1 MVDGQLNQL
10 LPTCTLTLFSK
21 SAETVAAF
29 DALEQDWRCANLSFE
44 THKGGKEEAQ
54 AHYASHPS
62 PDILIIETR
71 ETKKQE
77 LIASLE
83 SLAVHCGANT
93 SAILIGPDNDVD
105 LYRTLTRMGVLDYLV
120 TPVTPERLLEVVGIA
135 ILDKFGIADNT
146 MSIVLGSHGGVGTSS
161 IASMLACGLAQSAG
175 KKTALCDLLPGRSP
189 LPVFW
194 GVECPGGLAD
204 LAKAFKASDIDSLY
218 RLAPRALDN
227 LHLFTP
233 ATDTPFDFALGH
245 DEQVELLQG
254 LRQHFPY
261 LVYDTGGFTPKIL
274 KALIPTAPHVLLV
287 TTASVTSLRATKK
300 MLAQIDPLRGGD
312 ASAIKIILNR
322 SKELGSDELSRK
334 DVEAALGHAPALEI
348 AYDRHLAARLETGTW
363 RDFQSAQ
370 NITADLLGLLGVAAP
385 TARKAGPSAKTKS
398 GNKLLSW
405 LSSED

>member
-1 MVDGQLNQL
+1 MSEGQLNQL
-10 LPTCTLTLFSK
+10 LPTCTLALFSK

-29 DALEQDWRCANLSFE
+29 EALENDWRCANLTFE
-44 THKGGKEEAQ
+44 VHKGGKEEAQ
-54 AHYASHPS
+54 TYYAGHAS

-71 ETKKQE
+71 ETDKRE
-77 LIASLE
+77 LLASLE
-83 SLAVHCGANT
+83 TLAANCADNT

-120 TPVTPERLLEVVGIA
+120 TPVTTERLLEVIGTA

-146 MSIVLGSHGGVGTSS
+146 MSVVLGSHGGVGTSS
-161 IASMLACGLAQSAG
+161 IASMLAHGLAQNAG

-204 LAKAFKASDIDSLY
+204 LAKAFKANDIASLY

-261 LVYDTGGFTPKIL
+261 LVYDTAGFTPKIL
-274 KALIPTAPHVLLV
+274 KALIPTAPHVLLI
-287 TTASVTSLRATKK
+287 TTPAVTSLRATKK
-300 MLAQIDPLRGGD
+300 MLSQIEPLRGGD

-322 SKELGSDELSRK
+322 SKELGHDELSRK

-348 AYDRHLAARLETGTW
+348 AYDRHLAAKLETGVW
-363 RDFQSAQ
+363 RDFAPAQ
-370 NITADLLGLLGVAAP
+370 TITADLLGLLGLNAP
-385 TARKAGPSAKTKS
+385 AQKRAVPEKKAKA
-398 GNKLLSW
+398 NKLLSW